1 MAPSYGAAHPLGI
14 AGVAVAVAVA
24 EGAGTSAQSWD
35 VTAWSGLA
43 AVFDEVAG
51 ATDGEVEAVGHA

>member
-14 AGVAVAVAVA
+14 AGVAVAVA